1 MEIREAQEGEIL
13 VLEPTGRL
21 DTTTSREFESKVQ
34 EVLNGGSLHLL
45 VDFGSIDY
53 VSSAGLRVLLM
64 LGKKLPGMG
73 GSLVLCSL
81 SSAVLEVFEVSGFT
95 RIFAISPNRAHGL
108 GEAKKLQDGAKKPRR
123 RRSRKS
129 KSKTEAKPTAEKKPE
144 APSAATEKESEKE
157 DVQAKPA
164 APAPPKPEP
173 PKLEPPA
180 PETPT
185 AKPEADPKVEATPP
199 QPVEAKPDTPP
210 PPNPTPPEPAEK
222 TRSVEDIAIEIL
234 RQSEPPPF
242 ADGDKS

>member
-1 MEIREAQEGEIL
+1 MEIRETQEGDIL
-13 VLEPTGRL
+13 VLEPNGRL

-34 EVLNGGSLHLL
+34 EVMGAGSLHLL

-129 KSKTEAKPTAEKKPE
+129 AKKEEKAEAKAAPPEPGDDTIRTPKK
-144 APSAATEKESEKE
+144 AGTEET
-157 DVQAKPA
+157 VPPA
-164 APAPPKPEP
+164 AEPPKPEP
-173 PKLEPPA
+173 VRAEPAPPTKPEPPPPA
-180 PETPT
+180 PPPVAKT
-185 AKPEADPKVEATPP
+185 ATEESA
-199 QPVEAKPDTPP
+199 
-210 PPNPTPPEPAEK
+210 PPEPKAPEEPENV
-222 TRSVEDIAIEIL
+222 SVEDLAKKL
-234 RQSEPPPF
+234 LSKNEPPPF
-242 ADGDKS
+242 ADGKS